1 MLLEWSIAQAK
12 FPRKEFTASLL
23 RIAHRGYPGGKRVN
37 CFTEGCAKLEQKLL
51 RGISRSM
58 SQKRAG
64 LPPNGEVLQ
73 ANARDAGLSVNGR
86 AERGNSDVLWFGD
99 GQAGDQGVGVV
110 GEADA
115 VDAVGGLQLSGRY
128 QVSFVVAGNYGAVD
142 RALAAAAFDG
152 KSDLL
157 RDGLAYVIVTRKIA
171 RYALEENARLPISGT
186 YRAPYAAMRGLE
198 CLPRER
204 QSERYCETADS
215 ASPSCLGPGA
225 SISILPR

>member
-1 MLLEWSIAQAK
+1 
-12 FPRKEFTASLL
+12 
-23 RIAHRGYPGGKRVN
+23 
-37 CFTEGCAKLEQKLL
+37 
-51 RGISRSM
+51 
-58 SQKRAG
+58 
-64 LPPNGEVLQ
+64 
-73 ANARDAGLSVNGR
+73 
-86 AERGNSDVLWFGD
+86 
-99 GQAGDQGVGVV
+99 V
-110 GEADA
+110 GEADS
-115 VDAVGGLQLSGRY
+115 VDAVGGLQLSGGY
-128 QVSFVVAGNYGAVD
+128 HVSFGTAGNYGAVD